1 MHEAVPGDEHSTR
14 PWSPEGA
21 REVADAFLDSEGL
34 QEPAVELL
42 RFYQNAIFRLP
53 RSGLTLRIYG
63 PEDARAKAVLMVS
76 TARFLEDRHFPSVRL
91 APHESGQPF
100 ELLGRQVSLWRWI
113 DEDAGKPRDFR
124 AFGALL
130 RRLHE
135 IAEKPG
141 FSVPRFDPM
150 AKIAGRLARL
160 KERLPA
166 GHLDVLEGSAARVAC
181 EAETVMGAD
190 ARTVLLHGDALI
202 GNTISAGGRLVLIDF
217 DSVGVGARE
226 WDLAPTQVTAHRFRQ
241 SQRIW
246 RDFLDGYGADGISK
260 TRIEAASKVKQLSM
274 TVALC
279 FNRGLSAA
287 IDAELDLRIG
297 CWADWDFE
305 TAWHSPSLRPTAA
318 SLQTVENSREA

>member
-1 MHEAVPGDEHSTR
+1 MREAVPGDRHPTP

-34 QEPAVELL
+34 REPDVELL

-53 RSGLTLRIYG
+53 RSGLTLRVYG
-63 PEDARAKAVLMVS
+63 PEDARAKAVLMAS
-76 TARFLEDRHFPSVRL
+76 IARFLEDRDFPSVRL
-91 APHESGQPF
+91 APRTSGQPF
-100 ELLGRQVSLWRWI
+100 EVLGRQVSLWRWI

-130 RRLHE
+130 RRLHA
-135 IAEKPG
+135 IAGKPG

-150 AKIAGRLARL
+150 AKIVGRLARL
-160 KERLPA
+160 KGRLPA
-166 GHLDVLEGSAARVAC
+166 GHLDVLEGAAARVAG
-181 EAETVMGAD
+181 EAESVTGAD

-202 GNTISAGGRLVLIDF
+202 ANTIPAGGHLVLIDF
-217 DSVGVGARE
+217 DSVGVGVRE
-226 WDLAPTQVTAHRFRQ
+226 WDLAPTRVTAQRFRR

-246 RDFLDGYGADGISK
+246 RDFLDGYGADGISMA
-260 TRIEAASKVKQLSM
+260 RIEAAGKVKQLSM

-297 CWADWDFE
+297 CWAGWDFE
-305 TAWHSPSLRPTAA
+305 TEWHSPSLRPAAA
-318 SLQTVENSREA
+318 SPQTVENGREA